1 MSLSDTQALS
11 PDSPTDV
18 DTNTVTYTRRY
29 GDETKSAFS
38 VAGITP
44 PAEKMLTV
52 SHETGK
58 NGEHRALTKI
68 DITVV
73 DAFGVP
79 ATGSAKFTFVRP
91 SNTGLTDA
99 VMIAA
104 INCLIDFLIEGGSN
118 GNVTKLLNKEV

>member
-1 MSLSDTQALS
+1 MSLSDSQALS

-18 DTNTVTYTRRY
+18 DTNTVTYTRRF

-58 NGEHRALTKI
+58 NGEHRALVKI
-68 DITVV
+68 DQTVV

-79 ATGSAKFTFVRP
+79 ATASVKFNIVRP
-91 SNTGLTDA
+91 QNTAVTDA
-99 VMIAA
+99 VLIALV
-104 INCLIDFLIEGGSN
+104 NCLIDFLIEGGSN
-118 GNVTKLLNKEV
+118 ANVTKVLNKEV